1 MTKVD
6 RVRKSAVSIST
17 WFCIPEQGMV
27 DKEILCRASAFLVSS
42 KNKTYPIK
50 FHVVTASHVI
60 APWRFPKYY
69 PDDWLKFVNQSHTY
83 YTLEV
88 RDENGLIRGTT
99 QLLPISF
106 HHHTR
111 DLSVLH
117 LDDESGALKM
127 FEEFGVESQELLKRE
142 LVVGEALQFHG
153 HDVAMPSSLSK
164 ENGNEHSKGGNS
176 SPSSSAGDN
185 HDSDKL
191 VQNNQGKNSQQQ
203 DHEADSEATDDD
215 TSSDDSLPNYSND
228 PKGVEDEREPK
239 PLLVYGNFAVSTA
252 RQYFAKTIPVLTYG
266 MCGGPVTATS
276 SSTLNA
282 NGVKKTT
289 FTSSVCGMLEGIVPL
304 DSVDMEYRG
313 LAAFVDSPV
322 IEE

>member
-17 WFCIPEQGMV
+17 WFSIPEQGML
-27 DKEILCRASAFLVSS
+27 DKEILCRASAFLVHS
-42 KNKTYPIK
+42 KNKTYPTK

-69 PDDWLKFVNQSHTY
+69 PDDWLKFVNQNHTY

-88 RDENGLIRGTT
+88 RDENGLICGTT
-99 QLLPISF
+99 ELLPTSF

-111 DLSVLH
+111 DVAILH
-117 LDDESGALKM
+117 IDDEVKALQI
-127 FEEFGVESQELLKRE
+127 FEEFGVDSQELLQRD
-142 LVVGEALQFHG
+142 LIVGEALQFHG
-153 HDVAMPSSLSK
+153 HDVSMPSSLSE
-164 ENGNEHSKGGNS
+164 ENGNKNSNGNS
-176 SPSSSAGDN
+176 GTSSSSAGDN
-185 HDSDKL
+185 HDSDKS
-191 VQNNQGKNSQQQ
+191 VQNSQGKNSQRQYN
-203 DHEADSEATDDD
+203 ESESAATDDES
-215 TSSDDSLPNYSND
+215 SSDDSLPNYSND

-239 PLLVYGNFAVSTA
+239 PLLVYGNFAVATA

-289 FTSSVCGMLEGIVPL
+289 YTSSVCGMLEGIVPL
-304 DSVDMEYRG
+304 NSVDAEYRG

-322 IEE
+322 IAE